1 MVSSRLKWS
10 QRSHLRSSPGFPY
23 PSSFFSPPASFLLSV
38 SLSLSP
44 ACLYMS
50 DTTQH
55 LPLVHPIDLWTHSL
69 QPLIVLRRALLRLL
83 EPSPELAMIARVRPP
98 HRLQL
103 ARHFRQLRKH
113 LGRERVEE
121 LVGLDERFTRVLV
134 GHDDGHF
141 RDGRGEEG
149 GGLLGGD
156 EGGIDMSARK

>member
-1 MVSSRLKWS
+1 
-10 QRSHLRSSPGFPY
+10 
-23 PSSFFSPPASFLLSV
+23 
-38 SLSLSP
+38 
-44 ACLYMS
+44 
-50 DTTQH
+50 
-55 LPLVHPIDLWTHSL
+55 
-69 QPLIVLRRALLRLL
+69 
-83 EPSPELAMIARVRPP
+83 MIARVRPP

-156 EGGIDMSARK
+156 DGGEGGGGGDSNGSGKGREGS